1 MIIVWGIAI
10 LALAL
15 FFISSIMKGQN
26 VLKTNRFLSSLSDDD
41 LYNTFTFEIKDLE
54 DLSIKLISES
64 LEIQKTDDE
73 NISVELYGS
82 WHKAIEPEF
91 SCKNNMLIIEQNEKN
106 ALYNRLVRVKVPSS
120 IISKNTNFNASIVS
134 GLCNIDDFEL
144 QLHKP

>member
-54 DLSIKLISES
+54 DLSIKLISAGH
-64 LEIQKTDDE
+64 KT
-73 NISVELYGS
+73 
-82 WHKAIEPEF
+82 P
-91 SCKNNMLIIEQNEKN
+91 
-106 ALYNRLVRVKVPSS
+106 ALPPIRPAKRCTGKKYRP
-120 IISKNTNFNASIVS
+120 
-134 GLCNIDDFEL
+134 
-144 QLHKP
+144 